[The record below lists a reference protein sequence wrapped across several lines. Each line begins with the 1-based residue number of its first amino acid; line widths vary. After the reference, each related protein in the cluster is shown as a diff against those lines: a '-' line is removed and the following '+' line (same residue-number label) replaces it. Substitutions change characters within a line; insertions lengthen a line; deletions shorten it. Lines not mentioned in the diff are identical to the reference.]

1 MNRIFTKFFA
11 IASLVLISV
20 VSKAA
25 GPGNGVTPFTIDSQ
39 DTVFYD
45 LSMATANGTVVE
57 FPVYIK
63 SDDQVFALDFA
74 FKYNQ
79 LNFDYDTIINL
90 SSYIDPL
97 SYYNPGDS
105 TVRLTSYSL
114 SQPYP
119 NDTILVIVRFNI
131 ISGTFCTSD
140 IYDIT
145 SQLNGDACTSKVIEC
160 QPSGISDLLSASS
173 IALFP
178 NPASDNL
185 TVINAPEGT
194 KMDLM
199 DLKASAVIKTIDRI
213 NSKGQTI
220 NIGTLTNGVYL
231 IRFTNEKSV
240 LCRRLVVNH

>member
-1 MNRIFTKFFA
+1 MNHNFTKLFA
-11 IASLVLISV
+11 IASMVMLSV

-25 GPGNGVTPFTIDSQ
+25 GPGNGVAPYTIDSQ

-45 LSMATANGTVVE
+45 LSMASVVGTVVS

-79 LNFDYDTIINL
+79 LNFEYDTILNL

-97 SYYNPGDS
+97 SYYNPADS

-119 NDTILVIVRFNI
+119 NDTILVMVRFNI
-131 ISGTFCTSD
+131 ISGTFCSGD

-145 SQLNGDACTSKVIEC
+145 SQLNGDACTSRVIEC
-160 QPSGISDLLSASS
+160 QPSGISDILSSSS
-173 IALFP
+173 IALYP
-178 NPASDNL
+178 NPVSDYL
-185 TVINAPEGT
+185 TITKAPEGT
-194 KMDLM
+194 KMELM
-199 DLKASAVIKTIDRI
+199 DLKASSVLKAVDQI
-213 NSKGQTI
+213 NTNEETL
-220 NIGTLTNGVYL
+220 NISTLTNGVYL
-231 IRFTNEKSV
+231 VRFTNKKSV
-240 LCRRLVVNH
+240 LCRRLVVSH